1 MDSHAQRGLD
11 EQRALCAVEHARVE
25 AERRSAAPLVA
36 ARNTVDAFDVIQR
49 VGRRARTW
57 RPLGQFYGC
66 MGAAFEV
73 KPRGEHGP
81 LLVLKVVLNDPT
93 HGGAA
98 RSEADVLE
106 KFRAEIEFTGDPGR
120 LPPHRNLA
128 YCYRYF
134 VAAARGLPDLDW
146 MDEYTE
152 CQTLC
157 VVMEHINGTTLQT
170 LAGQQQQQQHAA
182 GGGAA
187 GGGAASLFPEAV
199 LLSYSEQLLRAI
211 AHLKDHAIVH
221 RDIKPDNVMVSG
233 AFRQFLK
240 VRATRATAAAW
251 PETDRYR
258 LDRHKHRQPDSQADT
273 QINRQI
279 EVQKYRQSL
288 IAAMRGWTHTIVFHR
303 WHISVCVQLIDFGCA
318 ISVRESGAENAASHF
333 LSNCSSRLS
342 RACLGKSSS
351 SEIKRETE
359 AVWPCYMSCLSQGC
373 ASHSPPAA
381 TKAVLSST

>member
-134 VAAARGLPDLDW
+134 VAAARG
-146 MDEYTE
+146 
-152 CQTLC
+152 
-157 VVMEHINGTTLQT
+157 
-170 LAGQQQQQQHAA
+170 
-182 GGGAA
+182 
-187 GGGAASLFPEAV
+187 
-199 LLSYSEQLLRAI
+199 
-211 AHLKDHAIVH
+211 
-221 RDIKPDNVMVSG
+221 
-233 AFRQFLK
+233 
-240 VRATRATAAAW
+240 
-251 PETDRYR
+251 
-258 LDRHKHRQPDSQADT
+258 
-273 QINRQI
+273 
-279 EVQKYRQSL
+279 
-288 IAAMRGWTHTIVFHR
+288 
-303 WHISVCVQLIDFGCA
+303 
-318 ISVRESGAENAASHF
+318 
-333 LSNCSSRLS
+333 
-342 RACLGKSSS
+342 
-351 SEIKRETE
+351 
-359 AVWPCYMSCLSQGC
+359 
-373 ASHSPPAA
+373 
-381 TKAVLSST
+381 

>member
-1 MDSHAQRGLD
+1 LTPPPLQHRQQRAPREGIRRREAGGAEISVAHIFAECASVPPQGRSVGRRGGIASDAEERVSDAEGEAGNSQERRMDSHAQRGLD

-170 LAGQQQQQQHAA
+170 LAGQQQQQHAA

-240 VRATRATAAAW
+240 VRATRATAHLSGQK
-251 PETDRYR
+251 TDR
-258 LDRHKHRQPDSQADT
+258 HRQTQVDISTDSQTA
-273 QINRQI
+273 RQ
-279 EVQKYRQSL
+279 
-288 IAAMRGWTHTIVFHR
+288 AHR
-303 WHISVCVQLIDFGCA
+303 
-318 ISVRESGAENAASHF
+318 
-333 LSNCSSRLS
+333 
-342 RACLGKSSS
+342 
-351 SEIKRETE
+351 
-359 AVWPCYMSCLSQGC
+359 
-373 ASHSPPAA
+373 
-381 TKAVLSST
+381 

>member
-170 LAGQQQQQQHAA
+170 LAGQQQQQHAA

-251 PETDRYR
+251 PENRQTQIDISTDSQQDTASV
-258 LDRHKHRQPDSQADT
+258 LADSQADA

-288 IAAMRGWTHTIVFHR
+288 IAAMRGWIRTRLCFTAGT
-303 WHISVCVQLIDFGCA
+303 SLYA
-318 ISVRESGAENAASHF
+318 
-333 LSNCSSRLS
+333 CSSLTS
-342 RACLGKSSS
+342 VAPSACARVVRKTRPLISSQTVPRVCPEPVLANRHHQKS
-351 SEIKRETE
+351 KRN
-359 AVWPCYMSCLSQGC
+359 
-373 ASHSPPAA
+373 
-381 TKAVLSST
+381 